1 MQREQQMAQLVFTTH
16 GSSGDLNP
24 FLALGVGMQARG
36 HTVRFALSP
45 PLAALAEQAGFDVY
59 PLAADAPLTAQEAVY
74 AQGSSVGS
82 LKAAVQQA
90 ILPTLR
96 QKVDDLRAACDHADL
111 LVAASLQLPASF
123 VADET
128 GIPWASVAVAP
139 LALPS
144 SQFSPSPLPFAPVP
158 LRPLMNQIAWRVGAQ
173 LLRPI
178 ADPAVN
184 ALRADRGLQ
193 PRRDL
198 LLTGNLSPDLIAV
211 AVSPAFMPEPPDWPP
226 HARTTGFCF
235 WDTPGDWQA
244 PPELSAFLEQ
254 PGPIVAVSSG
264 SQSLDVRGA
273 FAAFYRTS
281 VEAVHQAGARA
292 LVLGAQPGTVAGSS
306 ADTLT
311 LSYAPFS
318 AIYPRCVA
326 VIHHG
331 GIGTTAQALRAG
343 VPMLIAPWG
352 FDQFF
357 IGDRVA
363 QLGAGQSISRRQYV
377 TRRVA
382 AHLRALIEDPS
393 YRQRAEQLSAQIQRE
408 DGVGTLCEALEALLA
423 RKGLPSAV

>member
-1 MQREQQMAQLVFTTH
+1 MAQLVLTTH

-24 FLALGVGMQARG
+24 FLALGAGLRSRG

-45 PLAALAEQAGFDVY
+45 PLAALAERSGFPVH
-59 PLAADAPLTAQEAVY
+59 PLAADAPLTAQEAIY

-96 QKVDDLRAACDHADL
+96 QKVDDLKAACASADL
-111 LVAASLQLPASF
+111 LVAASLQLPASL

-144 SQFSPSPLPFAPVP
+144 SQFSPSPLPFAPAP
-158 LRPLMNQIAWRVGAQ
+158 LRPVMNQIAWRVGAR

-184 ALRADRGLQ
+184 ALRAERGLA
-193 PRRDL
+193 PRHDL
-198 LLTGNLSPDLIAV
+198 LLTGNLSPELIAV
-211 AVSPAFMPEPPDWPP
+211 AVSPAFLPQPPDWPA

-244 PPELSAFLEQ
+244 PPELTAFLEQ
-254 PGPIVAVSSG
+254 PGPIIAVSSG

-273 FAAFYRTS
+273 FAVFYRTS
-281 VEAVHQAGARA
+281 VEAVRQAGARSII
-292 LVLGAQPGTVAGSS
+292 LGAPPGTLTQPSFP
-306 ADTLT
+306 DTLA
-311 LSYAPFS
+311 LPYAPFS
-318 AIYPRCVA
+318 SIYPRCAA

-331 GIGTTAQALRAG
+331 GIGTTAQALHAG

-357 IGDRVA
+357 IADRVA
-363 QLGAGQSISRRQYV
+363 QLGVGQVISRKQY
-377 TRRVA
+377 TSRRVA
-382 AHLRALIEDPS
+382 EQLRVLVTNPS
-393 YRQRAEQLSAQIQRE
+393 YRHRAQHLSAQIQRE
-408 DGVGTLCEALEALLA
+408 DGVGTLCDALETLLA
-423 RKGLPSAV
+423 RKDVPSTVT